1 MYYNHQLG
9 SVVVDETPQKFKA
22 QELQMANWTLTKN
35 QQLMKLNLGTDAKP
49 QMMKINAQL
58 ETSKVLALEQL
69 LKGFKDVFAW
79 TNKDLKGIPTELTQ
93 HKIEL
98 DTSIQL
104 AHQAKYRLNPNYVIV
119 IK

>member
-49 QMMKINAQL
+49 QMMKINA
-58 ETSKVLALEQL
+58 
-69 LKGFKDVFAW
+69 
-79 TNKDLKGIPTELTQ
+79 
-93 HKIEL
+93 
-98 DTSIQL
+98 
-104 AHQAKYRLNPNYVIV
+104 
-119 IK
+119 